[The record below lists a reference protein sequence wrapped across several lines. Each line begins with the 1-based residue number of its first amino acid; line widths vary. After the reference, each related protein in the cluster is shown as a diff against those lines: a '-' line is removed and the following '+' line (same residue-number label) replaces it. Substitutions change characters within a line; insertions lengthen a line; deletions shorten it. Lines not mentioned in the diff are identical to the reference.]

1 MSIGSVSGSGGIDNS
16 GEAGSKPLRS
26 NKAASKFDPS
36 AQVSSA
42 PHHSAAQARLIMQK
56 AAQPEPSFDIR
67 SLDMT
72 KLGEEQLGS
81 FAKRVSSGIL
91 RQEATMKAVVN
102 SFAGMNPELR
112 RVVTSLLLA
121 P

>member
-1 MSIGSVSGSGGIDNS
+1 MDIGGIGLGGIGKPED
-16 GEAGSKPLRS
+16 AGSAPLGS
-26 NKAASKFDPS
+26 NKPASKFNPN
-36 AQVSSA
+36 AQVSSGT
-42 PHHSAAQARLIMQK
+42 HHSAAQARLNMQK
-56 AAQPEPSFDIR
+56 AAQPEKPFNIS

-72 KLGEEQLGS
+72 KLSKEQLGS
-81 FAKRVSSGIL
+81 FAQRVSNGIL
-91 RQEATMKAVVN
+91 KQEASMKAAVN